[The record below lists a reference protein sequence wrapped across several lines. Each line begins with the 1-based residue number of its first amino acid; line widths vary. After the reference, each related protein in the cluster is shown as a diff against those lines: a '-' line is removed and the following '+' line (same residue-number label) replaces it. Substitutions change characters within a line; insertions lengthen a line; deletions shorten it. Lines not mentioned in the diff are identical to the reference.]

1 LYGSRFEVFSDPS
14 SSRYLFNQ
22 KELNMRQGRWLELLK
37 DYDFDLNFL
46 PGKAN
51 VVTDAMSRKSLHLS
65 THMVK
70 EMELIK
76 QF

>member
-1 LYGSRFEVFSDPS
+1 
-14 SSRYLFNQ
+14 
-22 KELNMRQGRWLELLK
+22 MRQGRWLELLK
-37 DYDFDLNFL
+37 DYDFELSFL

-65 THMVK
+65 THMVE